1 MILRSRFTRTNCKEL
16 SCTKINVL
24 LYVLLEIS
32 ARKRGADKRICVSL
46 QGCVYNFGPE
56 KYRAYVCIIMAEE
69 KHHLRGIP
77 YLFSATPFEKAG
89 RGRFHGEQNGLTRF
103 EFTVIRETL

>member
-1 MILRSRFTRTNCKEL
+1 
-16 SCTKINVL
+16 
-24 LYVLLEIS
+24 
-32 ARKRGADKRICVSL
+32 
-46 QGCVYNFGPE
+46 
-56 KYRAYVCIIMAEE
+56 MAEE

-103 EFTVIRETL
+103 EFTVIRETLWEENGSNDTCFPGST